1 MDLAPISAFLGGS
14 YSKLPEIFVDGLTI
28 FGHRL
33 FGLPPLEPTYVCNWD
48 LSVGSVAGECSLAF
62 LQTLIFGVKAFAFS
76 VRDVENAL
84 PLSVESIIHDVTF
97 VRLAVADVRLWLH
110 TDGPTVFRLATDGV
124 SFVLNDLADNIHSE
138 RISLRIP
145 GLNVSVMDLQSQGAW
160 RTRAYLETELS
171 VTMLNR
177 KHHATNARLLQQKHI
192 RDSDHRT
199 GRAAFLLSD
208 EGGARDGSIRAKP
221 AAIASPGLP
230 LPLYS

>member
-14 YSKLPEIFVDGLTI
+14 SSKLPEIFVDGVTI

-48 LSVGSVAGECSLAF
+48 LSVGAVAGECSLDF
-62 LQTLIFGVKAFAFS
+62 LQTFIFGVKAFAFS

-84 PLSVESIIHDVTF
+84 PLSVESIVHDVTF
-97 VRLAVADVRLWLH
+97 VRLAVVDIRLWLH
-110 TDGPTVFRLATDGV
+110 TDGSSVFRLATNEV
-124 SFVLNDLADNIHSE
+124 SFVLNDLADNVHSE
-138 RISLRIP
+138 RISLKIP
-145 GLNVSVMDLQSQGAW
+145 GLNISVMDHQSQGAW
-160 RTRAYLETELS
+160 RTRGYLETELS

-208 EGGARDGSIRAKP
+208 ENGSSDGRVRTKP
-221 AAIASPGLP
+221 ATIASPGLP
-230 LPLYS
+230 LPLCS